1 MNKIPVGVGEDV
13 SFCHRAAACGH
24 VSYVDMALYCGHLGD
39 KVYGKLT

>member
-13 SFCHRAAACGH
+13 SFCHRVVACGH